1 MPEAAMPPALSPV
14 RVPSDELPAV
24 NAQLSYFA
32 AQGDRAEV
40 RVYPPSSGLATVR
53 PPSAQHLVAIRDA
66 RPIAGNLRLDE
77 HGFELHSRPSAFGDF
92 YDEAAVRERYYP
104 EVQTVMRE
112 ITGAAA
118 VIVFDHNVRSAA
130 RAARGEIGVRVPV
143 DQVHN
148 DYTQQ
153 SGPKRKREIL
163 DESGRSDLSDRR
175 VAFVNLWRPI
185 VGPVWDNPLAVCH
198 ARSVSPE
205 DLVPTDIHHFGED
218 DLKVPRHSGQI
229 YSVRHNPTHR
239 WFYVSGM
246 RPDEVLLL
254 KCYDSR
260 ADGRARFMPHTG
272 FRNPACPPDF
282 VPRESIEA
290 RTLVV
295 FDEAL

>member
-1 MPEAAMPPALSPV
+1 MSPT
-14 RVPSDELPAV
+14 PSSNWDELPAV
-24 NAQLSYFA
+24 NAQLGYLA
-32 AQGDRAEV
+32 PGDGPTQV

-53 PPSAQHLVAIRDA
+53 PASVQHRVSIRDA
-66 RPIAGNLRLDE
+66 RPIADQLRLDE
-77 HGFELHSRPSAFGDF
+77 QGFGLHSRRSGFADF

-104 EVQTVMRE
+104 EVQAVMRA

-130 RAARGEIGVRVPV
+130 RAARGELGVRVPV

-148 DYTQQ
+148 DYTEQ
-153 SGPKRKREIL
+153 SGPNRKREIL
-163 DESGRSDLSDRR
+163 DEAGRPDLANRH

-185 VGPVWDNPLAVCH
+185 VGPVWDNPLAVCD

-205 DLVPTDIHHFGED
+205 DLVATDIHHFGEG
-218 DLKVPRHSGQI
+218 DLAVPRHSGQI
-229 YSVRHNPTHR
+229 YSVRYNPAQR
-239 WFYVSGM
+239 WFYVSEM
-246 RPDEVLLL
+246 RPDEFLLL

-272 FRNPACPPDF
+272 FRNPACPSEF
-282 VPRESIEA
+282 MPRESIET

-295 FDEAL
+295 FDEPL